1 MEDKLFVEKE
11 TNTVKRSRIVVG
23 LDIGTTK
30 IACFVGRKNEHNKIE
45 IISMGKSE
53 SLGVMRGVVS
63 NIEKTIQSFIDAN
76 LWDEARVFIGEIKL
90 HEGTKAPELNKAI
103 YSKMYLKKDTLLT
116 YRNDD

>member
-1 MEDKLFVEKE
+1 MSSMKDKLYVEKE
-11 TNTVKRSRIVVG
+11 MPSNVKRSRIVVG

-63 NIEKTIQSFIDAN
+63 NIEKTIQSISLAVEQTRN
-76 LWDEARVFIGEIKL
+76 CTEGELSIRNVNVGIAGQ
-90 HEGTKAPELNKAI
+90 HI
-103 YSKMYLKKDTLLT
+103 Y
-116 YRNDD
+116 